1 MKSNLKHIEI
11 LCERHGVLR
20 LDVFG
25 SILRDDFCTESDIDF
40 LVLFKRDE
48 QTNAFNQYFD
58 LKEALEDLLKREID
72 LVCAN
77 AIRNPFSSKRS
88 SEADSHC
95 MQHKLE
101 KLVQD
106 AQSSC
111 EELHRFTHGKT
122 YEDVLDDRGL
132 QLILERL
139 FEILGEALYRLRN
152 VDEAAFQQ
160 ITDGHRI
167 IGTRNLL
174 AHGYDI
180 VDHEILWAAVQSSL
194 KHLEE
199 DLERLFNR

>member
-1 MKSNLKHIEI
+1 
-11 LCERHGVLR
+11 
-20 LDVFG
+20 
-25 SILRDDFCTESDIDF
+25 
-40 LVLFKRDE
+40 
-48 QTNAFNQYFD
+48 
-58 LKEALEDLLKREID
+58 
-72 LVCAN
+72 
-77 AIRNPFSSKRS
+77 
-88 SEADSHC
+88 

-180 VDHEILWAAVQSSL
+180 VDHEILWAAVQSRI
-194 KHLEE
+194 KPLEE